1 MFSGI
6 FEKVFG
12 YNHKIHCMRFL
23 RFIGEGLHIL
33 AFLGINI
40 AIASIV
46 YFVGIQYS
54 HQAFALGNYLFIVF
68 ILSLLL
74 DIFVPLLLFLL
85 SCCEMFAEYLACL
98 LFPR

>member
-12 YNHKIHCMRFL
+12 YNHKIHCMKFL
-23 RFIGEGLHIL
+23 SFIGEHIF

-40 AIASIV
+40 VITSIV

-54 HQAFALGNYLFIVF
+54 NQAFALGNYIFIVF

-74 DIFVPLLLFLL
+74 DILIPLLLFLL
-85 SCCEMFAEYLACL
+85 ACCEMFAEYLTCL

>member
-6 FEKVFG
+6 FERIFG
-12 YNHKIHCMRFL
+12 YNHKIHCMKFL
-23 RFIGEGLHIL
+23 ASIGEHIL
-33 AFLGINI
+33 AFLGINV
-40 AIASIV
+40 AITSIV

-54 HQAFALGNYLFIVF
+54 HQAFSLGNYLFIVF

-74 DIFVPLLLFLL
+74 DIFIPLLLFLL
-85 SCCEMFAEYLACL
+85 ACCEMFAEYLACL